1 MSFTCSFF
9 FQCPI
14 GGGNFVAFLGC
25 LVDRCVLLLDSLNEA
40 LGDFSI
46 VGVVYMSR
54 IANITLWESERH

>member
-1 MSFTCSFF
+1 MSYWGREFRRFS
-9 FQCPI
+9 
-14 GGGNFVAFLGC
+14 GL
-25 LVDRCVLLLDSLNEA
+25 LSRRCVLLLDSLNEA